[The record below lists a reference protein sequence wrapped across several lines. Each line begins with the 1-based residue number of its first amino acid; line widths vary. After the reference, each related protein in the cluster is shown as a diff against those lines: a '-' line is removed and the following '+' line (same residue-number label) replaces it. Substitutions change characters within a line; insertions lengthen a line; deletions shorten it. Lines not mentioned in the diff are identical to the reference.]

1 MTDPL
6 GPQSWGSLFK
16 NTFAVY
22 GAAFVPLLVI
32 VVAPNAIV
40 SALSAFIEEGA
51 MFTHALSAAAS
62 LVVFLVSNACAVQ
75 ITRDVAV
82 GRPVALDSAFANTM
96 AAPHG
101 TLLLAMLLTV
111 LLIGIGFVLLI
122 VPGVIVALMLL
133 LVAPVVVLE
142 RRALIDNLKRSRE
155 LTRDFNLR
163 HFGYS
168 LLLTLIF
175 FMALMAMAVM
185 LLFLAPSPVSGAIGG
200 SIVAG
205 LFVPAYGIWV
215 TLIYIEMRARKEG
228 LTREAL
234 AAEASS

>member
-1 MTDPL
+1 MTDPF

-16 NTFAVY
+16 NTLSVY
-22 GAAFVPLLVI
+22 GAAFVPLLAI
-32 VVAPNAIV
+32 VAAPNALV

-51 MFTHALSAAAS
+51 MFTQFLSAAAS

-82 GRPVALDSAFANTM
+82 GRPVALDTAFANVM

-101 TLLLAMLLTV
+101 MLLLAMLLTV

-122 VPGVIVALMLL
+122 VPGVIAVLMLM
-133 LVAPVVVLE
+133 LVAPVIVLE
-142 RRALIDNLKRSRE
+142 RRGVVESLKRSRE

-168 LLLTLIF
+168 LLLAIIF
-175 FMALMAMAVM
+175 FVALMGMAVA
-185 LLFLAPSPVSGAIGG
+185 LLFLAPDPASGAIGG
-200 SIVAG
+200 AIIAG

-215 TLIYIEMRARKEG
+215 TLVYIEMRARKES

-234 AAEASS
+234 AAEAAQ